1 MLLVNHNP
9 TKCAIRLAQML
20 GLTTVEVELAHLSG
34 IDCIIVERYERHRDE
49 EGVITR
55 IHQEDACQALAIDPS
70 ANQGNAKYEIH
81 GGPSLRQI
89 WRATSARPSN
99 SG

>member
-1 MLLVNHNP
+1 
-9 TKCAIRLAQML
+9 ML